1 MRLVTRQ
8 AALRSA
14 ALSVLSV
21 AVPQPA
27 HSGDLSDFVRR
38 SVVRS
43 AQIADQADSVWQQL
57 SGEVVPAWQRP
68 QNLATSTTPPMLIDV
83 DFANDLLSLPLEVAA
98 RCTGTSI
105 ATLLER
111 VPAARSD
118 AVLLY
123 QEGSENRQPL
133 QNEPFYGALS
143 KPGQAPDGVAKRGF
157 SPAIAAAAASG
168 EYANT
173 TVFGF
178 EAYARWRVLQ
188 AVLSD
193 ERAPEERRALQRC
206 FSQRLGEE
214 LLQGPLRTA
223 VRATPTAAAPSVP
236 RAEKSLLAAVDG
248 CGELLGLMQAK
259 GLFSR
264 YALQTT
270 MGSGT
275 DEFDAGDWEAGGSTQ
290 WMYIVSGSALVGG
303 SQLAQDRTA
312 ATGRGAGL
320 YPGQLLTAPLAAY
333 LRQQGVAARL
343 EEYFLDNRVGRPDP
357 RTFSDPRYYSD
368 TLLEVIALEDRAARS
383 AS

>member
-1 MRLVTRQ
+1 M
-8 AALRSA
+8 
-14 ALSVLSV
+14 
-21 AVPQPA
+21 
-27 HSGDLSDFVRR
+27 
-38 SVVRS
+38 
-43 AQIADQADSVWQQL
+43 
-57 SGEVVPAWQRP
+57 
-68 QNLATSTTPPMLIDV
+68 
-83 DFANDLLSLPLEVAA
+83 
-98 RCTGTSI
+98 
-105 ATLLER
+105 
-111 VPAARSD
+111 
-118 AVLLY
+118 LY
-123 QEGSENRQPL
+123 QEGSENRRTL

-143 KPGQAPDGVAKRGF
+143 KSGEAPAGVAKRYF

-168 EYANT
+168 DFANT

-223 VRATPTAAAPSVP
+223 APAALQQQLAAGATAAVPSAP
-236 RAEKSLLAAVDG
+236 RAERSLLAAVDG
-248 CGELLGLMQAK
+248 CCDLLGLMQAK

-368 TLLEVIALEDRAARS
+368 TLLEPSRS
-383 AS
+383 SRSRSVQHGLRRRV